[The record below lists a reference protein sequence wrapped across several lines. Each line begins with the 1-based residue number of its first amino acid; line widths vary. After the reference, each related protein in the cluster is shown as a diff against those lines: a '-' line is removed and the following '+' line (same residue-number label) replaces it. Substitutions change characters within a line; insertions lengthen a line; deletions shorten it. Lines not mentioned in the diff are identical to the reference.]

1 VTVADKPAAS
11 ATLTC
16 VHRPPPNQS
25 QVKASE
31 AVARQPSATSA
42 AVHVGTECNK
52 PTRRVH
58 PRSKRGWQ
66 GRLRSLLQCSWSIA
80 GAPAL
85 VTAVRCHRRDTAALT
100 AATCL
105 PAPLPLRCP
114 PRARPPRPP
123 PAAAAAWLPAQ
134 LCCCLAAACWA
145 IDLAGRAERA
155 RPIIGMQRRREA
167 QVACG
172 KGAIPSCGSCSM
184 TARTGVPDEPAAT
197 VNVGCKAPGVTALLE
212 LQSAAAATT
221 APRRRSWYT
230 YHRQHA
236 EDGGSTIYKAIVQY
250 LCQMPSSISLN
261 HWGSPSGTTRS
272 ITIHGMTSPKRS
284 SSTMRC
290 TAVFLPE
297 LISRPKRGQRRR
309 Q

>member
-105 PAPLPLRCP
+105 GPAACLPLPLRCP
-114 PRARPPRPP
+114 PRAARRRLLT
-123 PAAAAAWLPAQ
+123 AAAAACLHSCAAAWLLPA
-134 LCCCLAAACWA
+134 
-145 IDLAGRAERA
+145 AGR
-155 RPIIGMQRRREA
+155 
-167 QVACG
+167 
-172 KGAIPSCGSCSM
+172 
-184 TARTGVPDEPAAT
+184 
-197 VNVGCKAPGVTALLE
+197 PGWA
-212 LQSAAAATT
+212 
-221 APRRRSWYT
+221 
-230 YHRQHA
+230 
-236 EDGGSTIYKAIVQY
+236 G
-250 LCQMPSSISLN
+250 
-261 HWGSPSGTTRS
+261 
-272 ITIHGMTSPKRS
+272 
-284 SSTMRC
+284 
-290 TAVFLPE
+290 
-297 LISRPKRGQRRR
+297 
-309 Q
+309 

>member
-85 VTAVRCHRRDTAALT
+85 VTAVRCHRRDTAQRPT
-100 AATCL
+100 ARAFLSLREKLHSCFLERSRQQEATPSFAYCSL
-105 PAPLPLRCP
+105 CMLLRRCACWLRPLGFPLQNIDAQRQQGRQPWGQPTEGPCTPRRAGSVCRAHPLPPAGLCAGRRAGNPSRFMCAHGLHRAVRVRCP
-114 PRARPPRPP
+114 
-123 PAAAAAWLPAQ
+123 
-134 LCCCLAAACWA
+134 CCCC
-145 IDLAGRAERA
+145 
-155 RPIIGMQRRREA
+155 
-167 QVACG
+167 V
-172 KGAIPSCGSCSM
+172 CS
-184 TARTGVPDEPAAT
+184 
-197 VNVGCKAPGVTALLE
+197 
-212 LQSAAAATT
+212 
-221 APRRRSWYT
+221 
-230 YHRQHA
+230 
-236 EDGGSTIYKAIVQY
+236 
-250 LCQMPSSISLN
+250 
-261 HWGSPSGTTRS
+261 
-272 ITIHGMTSPKRS
+272 
-284 SSTMRC
+284 
-290 TAVFLPE
+290 
-297 LISRPKRGQRRR
+297 
-309 Q
+309 